1 MATTG
6 AVSRGTIDAVVK
18 GRHRNPFAV
27 LGVHEAYGEVV
38 LRAFVP
44 GADTVDALTRD
55 GNPLGTLQ
63 RRHAAGF
70 FEGVLPRRTGY
81 LLRASN
87 AQGQWTVDD
96 AYAYGPVL
104 GPLDVWLLGEGTH
117 ARLYDRLGAHLIEHE
132 GVAGAHFAVWAP
144 NARRASVVGDFN
156 SWDGRRHVMRKC
168 GAGGVW
174 EIFVPGLSE
183 GALYKYEIIGKDGTL
198 LPLKADPVGFGAEL
212 RPGTASVIRATN
224 RYTWSDQHFVAE
236 RSQRDPRRVPMAIY
250 EVHLGSWRRGSGGG
264 WLTYDEI
271 ADTLIPYVVDLG
283 FTHVELM
290 PVNEHPLDDSWG
302 YQPLGLFAPTARFGT
317 PEGFARF
324 VDRCHAAGLGVLLD
338 WVPAH
343 FPEDAHGL
351 AWFDGTALYEHP
363 DPMLGKHPDW
373 QTAVFDF
380 GRPEVVNY
388 LVANALFWLDRYHVD
403 GLRVDA
409 VASMLYL
416 DYSRKEGQWRPNR
429 EGGNQNLDAVAFLRR
444 LNEAV
449 YARHPGTIPIAEE
462 STSWPLVSQ
471 PTYAGGLGFGFKW
484 NMGWMHDTLAY
495 LRHAPADR
503 RFHHGEITFGLTYA
517 FAENFVLSLS
527 HDEVVHGKG
536 SLLRKIPGDPGQKL
550 ATLRAYYAF
559 MWAYP
564 GKKLLFMGQEFAQDR
579 EWDFKTEIDWPLLV
593 DPAHRGVQAVVRDCN
608 RLYRGERALHECD
621 CEPAGFAWLVVDD
634 AQHSTFAWLRQGGA
648 DAQPVVAVVN
658 FGGTARRGYRLGLP
672 RPGRWREILNTDAA
686 VYGGAGRG
694 NAGIVIARDTPSN
707 GQRWSAALTLPP
719 LTAIWLAPEGR
730 LTA

>member
-6 AVSRGTIDAVVK
+6 AISRGTIDAVVR

-27 LGVHEAYGEVV
+27 LGVHEANGEVM

-55 GNPLGTLQ
+55 GDPLGSLK

-70 FEGVLPRRTGY
+70 FEGALPRRTGY
-81 LLRASN
+81 LLRAAN
-87 AQGQWTVDD
+87 AEGEWTVDD

-144 NARRASVVGDFN
+144 NARRVSVVGDFN
-156 SWDGRRHVMRKC
+156 HWDGRRHVMRKR

-174 EIFVPGLSE
+174 EIFVPGLAE
-183 GALYKYEIIGKDGTL
+183 GALYKYEIIGKDGTV
-198 LPLKADPVGFGAEL
+198 LPLKADPLGFGAEL
-212 RPGTASVIRATN
+212 RPGTASVIRVTSNFA
-224 RYTWSDQHFVAE
+224 WSDRQFVAQ
-236 RSQRDPRRVPMAIY
+236 RAQRDPRRVPMAIY
-250 EVHLGSWRRGSGGG
+250 EVHLGSWRRGDGGR
-264 WLTYDEI
+264 WLTYDEL

-290 PVNEHPLDDSWG
+290 PVNEYPLDESWG

-317 PEGFARF
+317 PDGFARF

-343 FPEDAHGL
+343 FPQDEHGL
-351 AWFDGTALYEHP
+351 AWFDGTALYEHA

-380 GRPEVVNY
+380 GKPEVVNY

-416 DYSRKEGQWRPNR
+416 DYSRTKGQWRPNR
-429 EGGNQNLDAVAFLRR
+429 LGGNQNLEAVAFLRR

-449 YARHPGTIPIAEE
+449 YAEGTGAITVAEE

-495 LRHAPADR
+495 LHRAPAKR
-503 RFHHGEITFGLTYA
+503 RLHHGEITFGLTYA
-517 FAENFVLSLS
+517 FTENFVLPLS
-527 HDEVVHGKG
+527 HDEVVHAKG
-536 SLLRKIPGDPGQKL
+536 SLLRKVAGDARQKL

-579 EWDFKTEIDWPLLV
+579 EWDFKSEIDWPLLD
-593 DPAHRGVQAVVRDCN
+593 DPAHAGVQAVVRDCN
-608 RLYRGERALHECD
+608 RIYRSERALHASD
-621 CEPAGFAWLVVDD
+621 CEPEGFAWLVVDD
-634 AQHSTFAWLRQGGA
+634 AQHSTFAWLRRGEGA
-648 DAQPVVAVVN
+648 RPVVAVVN
-658 FGGTARRGYRLGLP
+658 FASAARRGYRLGLP
-672 RPGRWREILNTDAA
+672 QPGRWREILNTDAT
-686 VYGGAGRG
+686 VYGGSGKG
-694 NAGIVIARDTPSN
+694 NAGTVVAEERPGN
-707 GQRWSAALTLPP
+707 GQRWSAVLTLPP
-719 LTAIWLAPEGR
+719 LAAIWLTPEGD
-730 LTA
+730 